1 MLVLPTTAQLHFARE
16 SRRLTIAGVIEK
28 NDGSF
33 VRCTQHDEDLEIDTG
48 DLAGFYL
55 AAAAVSGSDV
65 QTSSD
70 MSVDNMEISGYLT
83 DALSF
88 TGFSKADIKAG
99 LFANAPFQTFLC
111 QWDAPDLWQL
121 VFRRGFLGEIKD
133 TAEGAFQVE
142 WRGLF
147 QPLQQLVGRTVSERC
162 DVKRFGDARCKLDV
176 DALSI
181 DGTVTA
187 VTSNRLF
194 TVTPDT
200 PSPGTSDYFSLG
212 EVAWLTGENA
222 GYDRQQIKRDTQALP
237 VEVVELWESMPNTVQ
252 IGDRLRLRPG
262 CNRTFEACQFWANV
276 VNFRGHGRWIP
287 GIPNI
292 IRAPG

>member
-1 MLVLPTTAQLHFARE
+1 MLALPTVAQLHLARE
-16 SRRLTIAGVIEK
+16 SRRLTIGGVIEK
-28 NDGSF
+28 NDGTF

-48 DLAGFYL
+48 DLAGLYL

-83 DALSF
+83 DQLSF

-121 VFRRGFLGEIKD
+121 VFRRGYLGEIKD

-162 DVKRFGDARCKLDV
+162 DVKRFGDARCKKNV
-176 DALSI
+176 DALTV
-181 DGTVTA
+181 DGTVTT

-237 VEVVELWESMPNTVQ
+237 VEVIELWESMPNAVQ
-252 IGDRLRLRPG
+252 IGDRVRLRPG
-262 CNRTFEACQFWANV
+262 CNRTFEACKFWANV
-276 VNFRGHGRWIP
+276 VNFRGHGLWIP

-292 IRAPG
+292 IRAP